1 MHLGVYNYDIL
12 KNREATSRRKRK
24 KENKMK
30 KIISLILAMSMLLG
44 AMLVMTSCGI
54 FGANGENEKIYV
66 QTNAYFAPF
75 EYYDGTDIVG
85 VDVEIME
92 KVGEKM
98 GKDIVWQDGD
108 FGIIIDTVKA
118 GELADCGAAG
128 LTITDERKEKVDFSN
143 PYYTSIQYV
152 ILPSGSDIE
161 TKTVGGVTYIV
172 WEALAGKTIA
182 TQTDTTG
189 WIYTD
194 GEINATADNDYGYD
208 GVLYGTNTK
217 HEAMDSA
224 NVAADALGIT
234 IDAII
239 VDELPAKYIVAN
251 STKGFTC
258 YPLYYSGAEGEADS
272 PVEEQYAIAVTKG
285 NTELLD
291 AINAV
296 LAELLVKDA
305 SGKTEI
311 EKMVMQHMGM
321 N

>member
-1 MHLGVYNYDIL
+1 
-12 KNREATSRRKRK
+12 
-24 KENKMK
+24 MK
-30 KIISLILAMSMLLG
+30 KIISLILAMTMLLG
-44 AMLVMTSCGI
+44 AMFVMTSCDL
-54 FGANGENEKIYV
+54 FGGNDEDQKIYV

-75 EYYDGTDIVG
+75 EYYDGTEIVG

-92 KVGEKM
+92 MVGDKM
-98 GKDIVWQDGD
+98 NKKIVWQDGD

-152 ILPSGSDIE
+152 ILPADSDVA
-161 TKTVGGVTYIV
+161 TKTADGVEYIV

-208 GVLYGTNTK
+208 GVLYGTDTK

-224 NVAADALGIT
+224 NVAADALGTT

-285 NTELLD
+285 NDELLD

-296 LAELLVKDA
+296 LAELLIKGED
-305 SGKTEI
+305 GKTEI
-311 EKMVMQHMGM
+311 EKMVMEHMGM

>member
-1 MHLGVYNYDIL
+1 
-12 KNREATSRRKRK
+12 
-24 KENKMK
+24 
-30 KIISLILAMSMLLG
+30 MSMLLG

>member
-1 MHLGVYNYDIL
+1 
-12 KNREATSRRKRK
+12 
-24 KENKMK
+24 MK
-30 KIISLILAMSMLLG
+30 KIISLVLALV
-44 AMLVMTSCGI
+44 MLVGCAAAFSSCGKGDI
-54 FGANGENEKIYV
+54 VV

-75 EYYDGTDIVG
+75 EYYEGTEIVG
-85 VDVEIME
+85 VDVEIM
-92 KVGEKM
+92 KRVGEKL
-98 GKDIVWQDGD
+98 GKDIVWNDGD
-108 FGIIIDTVKA
+108 FGIIIDTVKE
-118 GELADCGAAG
+118 GTLADCGAAG
-128 LTITDERKEKVDFSN
+128 LTITNERKEKVDFSN

-152 ILPSGSDIE
+152 ILPADSDIA
-161 TKTVGGVTYIV
+161 TKTVDGVTYIV

-208 GVLYGTNTK
+208 GVLYGTDTK

-251 STKGFTC
+251 NTKGFTC

-291 AINAV
+291 AINEV

-305 SGKTEI
+305 DGKTQI
-311 EKMVMQHMGM
+311 EKMVMTHMGM
-321 N
+321 ND

>member
-1 MHLGVYNYDIL
+1 
-12 KNREATSRRKRK
+12 
-24 KENKMK
+24 MK
-30 KIISLILAMSMLLG
+30 KIITLILA
-44 AMLVMTSCGI
+44 LVMLTSAAFTLSSCSL
-54 FGANGENEKIYV
+54 FGGDSIYV

-75 EYYDGTDIVG
+75 EYYDGSNIVG

-92 KVGEKM
+92 MVGDKL
-98 GKDIVWQDGD
+98 GKEIVWQDGD
-108 FGIIIDTVKA
+108 FGIIIDTVAK

-128 LTITDERKEKVDFSN
+128 LTITEARQEKVDFSD

-152 ILPSGSDIE
+152 ILPADSDVA
-161 TKTVGGVTYIV
+161 TKTVDGVTYIV

-194 GEINATADNDYGYD
+194 GEINATEDNDYGYA
-208 GVLYGTNTK
+208 GVLYGTDTK
-217 HEAMDSA
+217 HEPMDSA
-224 NVAADALGIT
+224 NVAADALGTT

-239 VDELPAKYIVAN
+239 VDQLPAQYIVAN
-251 STKGFTC
+251 STKGFVC

-296 LAELLVKDA
+296 LADLLVEDEN
-305 SGKTEI
+305 GQTQI
-311 EKMVMQHMGM
+311 EKMVMTHMGM
-321 N
+321 ND

>member
-1 MHLGVYNYDIL
+1 MR
-12 KNREATSRRKRK
+12 KNK
-24 KENKMK
+24 KQKEEIKMK
-30 KIISLILAMSMLLG
+30 KIISLALALI
-44 AMLVMTSCGI
+44 MLVGCVAVFAACGEEETI
-54 FGANGENEKIYV
+54 VV

-75 EYYDGTDIVG
+75 EYYDGTEIVG
-85 VDVEIME
+85 VDVEIMNR
-92 KVGEKM
+92 VGEKL
-98 GKDIVWQDGD
+98 GKEIVWNDGD
-108 FGIIIDTVKA
+108 FGIIIDTVKE
-118 GELADCGAAG
+118 GTLADCGAAG
-128 LTITDERKEKVDFSN
+128 LTITDERKEKVDFSD

-152 ILPSGSDIE
+152 ILPANSDIA
-161 TKTVGGVTYIV
+161 TKTADGVEYIV

-194 GEINATADNDYGYD
+194 GEVNATADNDYGYD

-239 VDELPAKYIVAN
+239 VDELPAKYIVSN
-251 STKGFTC
+251 NTKGFKC

-285 NTELLD
+285 NTELLE
-291 AINAV
+291 AINEV
-296 LAELLVKDA
+296 LAELLVKDE

-311 EKMVMQHMGM
+311 EKMVMAHMGM
-321 N
+321 ND

>member
-1 MHLGVYNYDIL
+1 
-12 KNREATSRRKRK
+12 
-24 KENKMK
+24 MK
-30 KIISLILAMSMLLG
+30 KILSLILALTMLLG
-44 AMLVMTSCGI
+44 ATFVLSSCDLLG
-54 FGANGENEKIYV
+54 GGKDGDIYV

-75 EYYDGTDIVG
+75 EYYDGSKIVG

-92 KVGEKM
+92 KVGEKLN
-98 GKDIVWQDGD
+98 KNIVWQDGD
-108 FGIIIDTVKA
+108 FGIIIDTVKE
-118 GELADCGAAG
+118 GKLADCGAAG
-128 LTITDERKEKVDFSN
+128 LTITDERKDKVDFSN

-152 ILPSGSDIE
+152 ILPQGSDIA
-161 TKTVGGVTYIV
+161 TKTVDGVTYIV

-189 WIYTD
+189 WIYAD
-194 GEINATADNDYGYD
+194 CEIDCEG
-208 GVLYGTNTK
+208 GVLYGTDTK

-296 LAELLVKDA
+296 LAELLVEDA
-305 SGKTEI
+305 NGQTEI
-311 EKMVMQHMGM
+311 EKMVMSHMGM